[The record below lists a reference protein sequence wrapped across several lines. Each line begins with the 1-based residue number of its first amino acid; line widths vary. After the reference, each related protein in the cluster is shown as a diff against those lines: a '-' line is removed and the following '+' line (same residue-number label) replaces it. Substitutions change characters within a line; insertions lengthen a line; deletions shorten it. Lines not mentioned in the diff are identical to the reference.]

1 MQRIALYSQDTHGL
15 GRMRR
20 NIAIAR
26 ALAADEPRA
35 ILLISGAG
43 EAAILGLPEG
53 ADTLGLPALD
63 DGGHPGARCLGIGTD
78 ALVRLRG
85 AALRS
90 ALEAFRPDALI
101 VDRLPAGVAAS
112 CARASTSCTA
122 WAPGSSS
129 ACPTSSATTSAS
141 GPTGTSRTR
150 STSSGA
156 TTTASGS
163 TATPTSSTRW
173 RSTACRATSGASRAI
188 PATSTARWPTLAA
201 ATRER
206 TIRAEHRLGDGP
218 VAVCLTGGSEDGERL
233 AAAFVEAPLPE
244 GTTGVVLTGP
254 FMAAERIGALEAAAA
269 RRDDL
274 RVIRV
279 LPGADTL
286 MGTADRVVAMGGYH
300 TTAEALAAD
309 RRALMVPSANGR
321 PDQRIAPSGCAS
333 SAPPISSR
341 SGRSRPRPS
350 AHGSPTGRARRAG
363 APASSTPT
371 AWRACR
377 CCSTSCARRSGN
389 RPAPHGTAA
398 RRPPPRDRAGDRR
411 ARGGLTTARP
421 PRHAGRGDCP
431 RPHAGTRTG
440 LHGIAVLQ
448 PHSPIPSRS

>member
-63 DGGHPGARCLGIGTD
+63 DSGHPGARCLGIGTE
-78 ALVRLRG
+78 ALVGLRG

-90 ALEAFRPDALI
+90 ALQAFRPDALI
-101 VDRLPAGVAAS
+101 VDRMPAGVGGELRPS
-112 CARASTSCTA
+112 FDVLHRMGTRLVLGLPDVLGDHERV
-122 WAPGSSS
+122 WADWHVSDAIDVVRRHYDRVWVYGDPHVFDPMTEHGLPRDVRRITRYTGYLDGSL
-129 ACPTSSATTSAS
+129 ADP
-141 GPTGTSRTR
+141 
-150 STSSGA
+150 
-156 TTTASGS
+156 
-163 TATPTSSTRW
+163 
-173 RSTACRATSGASRAI
+173 
-188 PATSTARWPTLAA
+188 AA

-218 VAVCLTGGSEDGERL
+218 VAVCLTGGSADGERL
-233 AAAFVEAPLPE
+233 ATAFVEAPLPE

-254 FMAAERIGALEAAAA
+254 FMAAERIGALEAAAS

-286 MGTADRVVAMGGYH
+286 IGTADRVVAMGGYH

-309 RRALMVPSANGR
+309 RRALMVPSVNGR
-321 PDQRIAPSGCAS
+321 PDQRIRAERLRELGAADLLPLPALTAEAVGSWVADGPRTPSRRTGVIDTDGLARLPMLLDELRTPVEELAP
-333 SAPPISSR
+333 R
-341 SGRSRPRPS
+341 R
-350 AHGSPTGRARRAG
+350 TGARRTPTRRLAT
-363 APASSTPT
+363 APAI
-371 AWRACR
+371 
-377 CCSTSCARRSGN
+377 
-389 RPAPHGTAA
+389 AA
-398 RRPPPRDRAGDRR
+398 LAAG
-411 ARGGLTTARP
+411 
-421 PRHAGRGDCP
+421 
-431 RPHAGTRTG
+431 
-440 LHGIAVLQ
+440 
-448 PHSPIPSRS
+448 

>member
-26 ALAADEPRA
+26 ALANDEPRA

-101 VDRLPAGVAAS
+101 VDRLPAGVGGEL
-112 CARASTSCTA
+112 RASFDVLHRMGTRLVLGLPDVLGDHERV
-122 WAPGSSS
+122 WADWHVSDAIDVVRRHYDRVWVYGDPHVFDPMTEHGLPRDVRRITRYTGYLDGSL
-129 ACPTSSATTSAS
+129 ADP
-141 GPTGTSRTR
+141 
-150 STSSGA
+150 
-156 TTTASGS
+156 
-163 TATPTSSTRW
+163 
-173 RSTACRATSGASRAI
+173 
-188 PATSTARWPTLAA
+188 AA
-201 ATRER
+201 AAREQ
-206 TIRAEHRLGDGP
+206 TVRAEHRLGDGP
-218 VAVCLTGGSEDGERL
+218 VAVCLTGGSQDGERL
-233 AAAFVEAPLPE
+233 ATAFVEAPLPA

-286 MGTADRVVAMGGYH
+286 IGTADRVVAMGGYH

-309 RRALMVPSANGR
+309 RRALMVPSATGR
-321 PDQRIAPSGCAS
+321 PDQRIRAERLRELGAADLLPLPALTPEAVGAWVADGPRTPSRRTGVIDTDGLARLPMLLDELRTPVEELAPRRTG
-333 SAPPISSR
+333 
-341 SGRSRPRPS
+341 PRRT
-350 AHGSPTGRARRAG
+350 PTRRLAT
-363 APASSTPT
+363 APAI
-371 AWRACR
+371 
-377 CCSTSCARRSGN
+377 
-389 RPAPHGTAA
+389 AA
-398 RRPPPRDRAGDRR
+398 LA
-411 ARGGLTTARP
+411 A
-421 PRHAGRGDCP
+421 
-431 RPHAGTRTG
+431 
-440 LHGIAVLQ
+440 
-448 PHSPIPSRS
+448 S

>member
-101 VDRLPAGVAAS
+101 VDRLPAGVGGEL
-112 CARASTSCTA
+112 RASFDVLHRMGTRLVLGLPDVLGDHERV
-122 WAPGSSS
+122 WADWHVSDAIDVVRRHYDRVWVYGDPHVFDPMAEHGLPRDVRRITRYTGYLDGSL
-129 ACPTSSATTSAS
+129 ADP
-141 GPTGTSRTR
+141 
-150 STSSGA
+150 
-156 TTTASGS
+156 
-163 TATPTSSTRW
+163 
-173 RSTACRATSGASRAI
+173 
-188 PATSTARWPTLAA
+188 AA
-201 ATRER
+201 AAREQ
-206 TIRAEHRLGDGP
+206 TVRAEHRLGDGP
-218 VAVCLTGGSEDGERL
+218 VAVCLTGGSQDGERL
-233 AAAFVEAPLPE
+233 ATAFVEAPLPA

-286 MGTADRVVAMGGYH
+286 IGTADRVVAMGGYH

-309 RRALMVPSANGR
+309 RRALMVPSATGR
-321 PDQRIAPSGCAS
+321 PDQRIRAERLRELGAADLLPLPALTPEAVGAWVADGPRTPSRRTGVIDTDGLARLPMLLDELRTPVEELAPRRTG
-333 SAPPISSR
+333 
-341 SGRSRPRPS
+341 PRRT
-350 AHGSPTGRARRAG
+350 PTRRLAT
-363 APASSTPT
+363 APAI
-371 AWRACR
+371 
-377 CCSTSCARRSGN
+377 
-389 RPAPHGTAA
+389 AA
-398 RRPPPRDRAGDRR
+398 LA
-411 ARGGLTTARP
+411 A
-421 PRHAGRGDCP
+421 
-431 RPHAGTRTG
+431 
-440 LHGIAVLQ
+440 
-448 PHSPIPSRS
+448 S

>member
-53 ADTLGLPALD
+53 ADTLGLPAID
-63 DGGHPGARCLGIGTD
+63 DGGHPGARCLGIGTE

-90 ALEAFRPDALI
+90 ALQAFRPDALI
-101 VDRLPAGVAAS
+101 VDRLPAGVGGELRPSFDALH
-112 CARASTSCTA
+112 RMGTRLVLGLPDVLGDHERV
-122 WAPGSSS
+122 WADWHVSDAIDVVRRHYDRVWVYGDPHVFDPMVEHGLPRDVRRMTRYTGYLDGSL
-129 ACPTSSATTSAS
+129 ADP
-141 GPTGTSRTR
+141 
-150 STSSGA
+150 
-156 TTTASGS
+156 
-163 TATPTSSTRW
+163 
-173 RSTACRATSGASRAI
+173 
-188 PATSTARWPTLAA
+188 AA

-233 AAAFVEAPLPE
+233 ATAFVEAPLPE

-286 MGTADRVVAMGGYH
+286 IGTADRVVAMGGYH

-321 PDQRIAPSGCAS
+321 PDQRIRAERLRELGAADLLPLPALTPEAVGAWVADGPRAPSRRTGVIDTDGLARLPMLLDEL
-333 SAPPISSR
+333 AHA
-341 SGRSRPRPS
+341 GR
-350 AHGSPTGRARRAG
+350 G
-363 APASSTPT
+363 A
-371 AWRACR
+371 
-377 CCSTSCARRSGN
+377 
-389 RPAPHGTAA
+389 RPAPHGRSPHAH
-398 RRPPPRDRAGDRR
+398 PS
-411 ARGGLTTARP
+411 
-421 PRHAGRGDCP
+421 PRHGPGVAALAAG
-431 RPHAGTRTG
+431 
-440 LHGIAVLQ
+440 
-448 PHSPIPSRS
+448 

>member
-101 VDRLPAGVAAS
+101 VDRLPAGVGGEL
-112 CARASTSCTA
+112 RASFDVLHRMGTRLVLGLPDVLGDHERV
-122 WAPGSSS
+122 WADWHVSDAIDVVRRHYDRVWVYGDPHVFDPMAEHGLPRDVRRITRYTGYLDGSL
-129 ACPTSSATTSAS
+129 ADP
-141 GPTGTSRTR
+141 
-150 STSSGA
+150 
-156 TTTASGS
+156 
-163 TATPTSSTRW
+163 
-173 RSTACRATSGASRAI
+173 
-188 PATSTARWPTLAA
+188 AA
-201 ATRER
+201 AAREQ

-218 VAVCLTGGSEDGERL
+218 VAVCLTGGTEDGERL
-233 AAAFVEAPLPE
+233 ATAFAEAPLPE

-286 MGTADRVVAMGGYH
+286 IGTADRVVAMGGYH

-309 RRALMVPSANGR
+309 RRALMVPSATGR
-321 PDQRIAPSGCAS
+321 PDQRIRAERLRELGAADLLPFPALTPATLGAWVADGPRTPSRLTGVIDTDGLTRLPMLLDELSTPLEDLSQRRFRRGARVAGRRLVAAPAL
-333 SAPPISSR
+333 A
-341 SGRSRPRPS
+341 
-350 AHGSPTGRARRAG
+350 AG
-363 APASSTPT
+363 A
-371 AWRACR
+371 
-377 CCSTSCARRSGN
+377 
-389 RPAPHGTAA
+389 
-398 RRPPPRDRAGDRR
+398 AG
-411 ARGGLTTARP
+411 
-421 PRHAGRGDCP
+421 
-431 RPHAGTRTG
+431 
-440 LHGIAVLQ
+440 
-448 PHSPIPSRS
+448 